1 MICPQ
6 YRSPQ
11 RPTSNCTRQTRRS
24 ERNSENPTPPM
35 ERRWRDSGRVNELS
49 DLHQSVSQ
57 PTLSACSSSAPG
69 RRPSAGQTVPRAPL
83 IAEGEPSLDQ
93 LRTPDCCGRDAEIG
107 VSGFAVQLL
116 TELKTTNRRSGPLST
131 TVDSTELSTVAA
143 KRLTSVSRPVP
154 SGSW

>member
-1 MICPQ
+1 MSTSSRTSIRASHSRRFLGARRQ
-6 YRSPQ
+6 HRDVVH
-11 RPTSNCTRQTRRS
+11 RP
-24 ERNSENPTPPM
+24 
-35 ERRWRDSGRVNELS
+35 
-49 DLHQSVSQ
+49 
-57 PTLSACSSSAPG
+57 AK
-69 RRPSAGQTVPRAPL
+69 TVPRAPL